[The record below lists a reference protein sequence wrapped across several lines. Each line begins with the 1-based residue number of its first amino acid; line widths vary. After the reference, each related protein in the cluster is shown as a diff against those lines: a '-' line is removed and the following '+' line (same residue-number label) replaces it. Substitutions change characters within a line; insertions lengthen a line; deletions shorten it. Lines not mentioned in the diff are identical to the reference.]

1 MSFDILIIS
10 CHKRLYLHE
19 IQCVLKLCK
28 KNILW
33 GATYSEMFYLLPFSP
48 LAVYTYVNMDFLVRL
63 QVGQEI
69 QMKII

>member
-1 MSFDILIIS
+1 MKFN
-10 CHKRLYLHE
+10 
-19 IQCVLKLCK
+19 VLKLCK
-28 KNILW
+28 KIYCGVLPIPRCI
-33 GATYSEMFYLLPFSP
+33 LLPFSP

>member
-1 MSFDILIIS
+1 M
-10 CHKRLYLHE
+10 
-19 IQCVLKLCK
+19 Q

-33 GATYSEMFYLLPFSP
+33 GATYSEM
-48 LAVYTYVNMDFLVRL
+48 YTFTFFTTSGVHIRTVNMDFLVRL

>member
-1 MSFDILIIS
+1 MSFDILMIS

-28 KNILW
+28 KIYCGVLPIPRCI
-33 GATYSEMFYLLPFSP
+33 LLPFSP